1 MTGPSLAAVVY
12 EPGDGPAVDKLLSGL
27 AQELAGRG
35 LRLAGTVQRAAQRPD
50 RCACD
55 MIVTDLA
62 TGEDCSISEDRGPM
76 ARGCRLDSAVLE
88 AVAGSTIA
96 ALEGGADLLIVN
108 KFGKREA
115 EGAGFRSA
123 LALALGEGVPA
134 LVAVNRAYIEAWRA
148 FAGDFGR
155 ELPSEMDA
163 IRAWCETAAPP
174 GTMSSTVDVAPSP
187 QPLEH
192 GEIA

>member
-27 AQELAGRG
+27 AQKLAERG
-35 LRLAGTVQRAAQRPD
+35 LRLAGTVQRAAERPD

-62 TGEDCSISEDRGPM
+62 TGEAHSISEDRGPM

-96 ALEGGADLLIVN
+96 ALEAGADLLIVN

-123 LALALGEGVPA
+123 LALALSEGIPA
-134 LVAVNRAYIEAWRA
+134 LVAVNRAYIEAWRV

-155 ELPSEMDA
+155 ELPPEMGA
-163 IRAWCETAAPP
+163 IRAWCETAVQPDA
-174 GTMSSTVDVAPSP
+174 MSSASDDALPPLPLAHGAVA
-187 QPLEH
+187 
-192 GEIA
+192 